1 MTTRNKARY
10 IMDAQQGNDA
20 IVPVAGMVG
29 DIKTAAVTDAPSV
42 TEFRR
47 LLAERGVISDKH
59 SLAQQVLLAHRS
71 VVLSFCDGDT
81 FACVT
86 ATPDATFKQA
96 LTAQSVC
103 AHTDCAHRGC
113 CDHSRIVRSIASS

>member
-1 MTTRNKARY
+1 MTIHGKACYKSLIHHNRSHEGAIMATR
-10 IMDAQQGNDA
+10 I
-20 IVPVAGMVG
+20 
-29 DIKTAAVTDAPSV
+29 IKIAAVTDAPSV

-47 LLAERGVISDKH
+47 LLVERGAISDRH
-59 SLAQQVLLAHRS
+59 SLAQHVLLAHGS

-81 FACVT
+81 FVCIT

-113 CDHSRIVRSIASS
+113 CDHSRIVRSIASN